1 MSQWPMVKLGDVCTF
16 SSGGTPNRKKPE
28 FYSGT
33 IPWISSADI
42 NENGDISTRR
52 YITDEAIQRSSAI
65 VVPPGTLLLVTRTGV
80 GKVSV
85 SQYALSFSQDITAI
99 EIKNQSID
107 KDYLVQTIRHF
118 AAPRLL
124 SKARGATILGVKRN
138 DVSNLE
144 IPLPPLEEQRRIAHI
159 LEAAQK
165 NISAA
170 KFKSNQINSLRNK
183 ISNLYSTDNSA
194 RTTTLSSIAEI
205 TSGITKGRKIKDNAP
220 LTDTPYLAVSNV
232 KDGYLDL
239 STVSS
244 IPITAIERDRYLLKS
259 GDILLTEGGD
269 PDKLGRGAI
278 WKEEIAGAIHQNH
291 IFKVRLKKNSNWND
305 NALLAVIRSA
315 RSRAHFFRSAK
326 QTTGIATINKRQ
338 LSATP
343 IPELSTQ
350 TISLLSSIEEHINH
364 LEKNINKEITLLE
377 ELHQSLATRAF
388 AGQL

>member
-305 NALLAVIRSA
+305 NALLAVIRSD

>member
-1 MSQWPMVKLGDVCTF
+1 MSQWPMVKLGDVCE
-16 SSGGTPNRKKPE
+16 RK
-28 FYSGT
+28 
-33 IPWISSADI
+33 IPKWDR
-42 NENGDISTRR
+42 NGKKKYIDISTASPETKTVESPQDVLGEDAPSRAQQ
-52 YITDEAIQRSSAI
+52 IIQTDDVLVSTVRPNLNTVAKIPSTFNGHIASTGFCVLRATEKID
-65 VVPPGTLLLVTRTGV
+65 PGFL
-80 GKVSV
+80 
-85 SQYALSFSQDITAI
+85 FHF
-99 EIKNQSID
+99 
-107 KDYLVQTIRHF
+107 VQTQAFIQQCINKSTGISYPSTTANKIRE
-118 AAPRLL
+118 
-124 SKARGATILGVKRN
+124 IQ
-138 DVSNLE
+138 
-144 IPLPPLEEQRRIAHI
+144 IPLPTLEEQRRIAHI

-305 NALLAVIRSA
+305 NALLAVIRSD

>member
-1 MSQWPMVKLGDVCTF
+1 MSQWPMVKLGDVCE
-16 SSGGTPNRKKPE
+16 RK
-28 FYSGT
+28 
-33 IPWISSADI
+33 IPKWDR
-42 NENGDISTRR
+42 NGKKKYIDISTVSPETKTVESPQDVLGEDAPSRAQQ
-52 YITDEAIQRSSAI
+52 IIQTDDVLVSTVRPNLNTVAKIPSTFNGHIASTGFCVLRATEKID
-65 VVPPGTLLLVTRTGV
+65 PGFL
-80 GKVSV
+80 
-85 SQYALSFSQDITAI
+85 FHF
-99 EIKNQSID
+99 
-107 KDYLVQTIRHF
+107 VQTQAFIQQCINKSTGISYPSTTANKIRE
-118 AAPRLL
+118 
-124 SKARGATILGVKRN
+124 IQ
-138 DVSNLE
+138 

-291 IFKVRLKKNSNWND
+291 IYKVRLKKNSNWND
-305 NALLAVIRSA
+305 NALLAVIRSD

-388 AGQL
+388 AEQL